1 MRDNVNVSIGNRY
14 LYISP
19 STDYKIHELTMLLLK
34 DKTFES
40 TKDLAK
46 QYIDISKSLNLEM
59 TEYRKSSK

>member
-1 MRDNVNVSIGNRY
+1 MSDKLLVELENRH
-14 LYISP
+14 LCFSP
-19 STDYKIHELTMLLLK
+19 SPDYKIHDLTMLFLK

-46 QYIDISKSLNLEM
+46 QYIDISKALNLEI

>member
-1 MRDNVNVSIGNRY
+1 MPNNVSVSLDNRY
-14 LYISP
+14 LYFSP
-19 STDYKIHELTMLLLK
+19 STDYKIHDLTMLFLK

-46 QYIDISKSLNLEM
+46 QYIDISKALNLEI

>member
-1 MRDNVNVSIGNRY
+1 MSNHVTVSLDNRY
-14 LYISP
+14 LYSSP
-19 STDYKIHELTMLLLK
+19 STDYKIHDLTMLFLK

-46 QYIDISKSLNLEM
+46 QYVDISKSLNLEI